1 MLDLTALILLALS
14 VLSPPPQRPMT
25 TRATRYADTAR
36 DEGGTPRCVYELPRD
51 VYRALHPLRVAHR
64 TLPCGTL
71 LVVEAGG
78 RRTIAAVLDRGPWNR
93 VGLPWSATPDRDH
106 MAHPPRSGAPGPA
119 PPGAVAPP
127 PPAPP
132 PYRGD
137 LDVSPRPA
145 DALGLTLRVGRLRVR
160 YWRAAW
166 QPFAV
171 RRRSPNS

>member
-36 DEGGTPRCVYELPRD
+36 DEGGTPRCVHELPRD

-71 LVVEAGG
+71 LVVETRG
-78 RRTIAAVLDRGPWNR
+78 RRTLAAVLDRGPWNR
-93 VGLPWSATPDRDH
+93 VQVARPEDP
-106 MAHPPRSGAPGPA
+106 
-119 PPGAVAPP
+119 PPGA
-127 PPAPP
+127 
-132 PYRGD
+132 YRGD

-171 RRRSPNS
+171 RRRPPNS

>member
-1 MLDLTALILLALS
+1 MAWTDYVSKISLEWLSSLPGVGAVAETFGQAGQALSDLTAFGVSEAMVS
-14 VLSPPPQRPMT
+14 E
-25 TRATRYADTAR
+25 AR

-71 LVVEAGG
+71 LVVEAGR
-78 RRTIAAVLDRGPWNR
+78 RRTLAAVLDRGPWNR
-93 VGLPWSATPDRDH
+93 VQVAR
-106 MAHPPRSGAPGPA
+106 PGDP
-119 PPGAVAPP
+119 PPGA
-127 PPAPP
+127 
-132 PYRGD
+132 YRGD

-171 RRRSPNS
+171 RRPPNS

>member
-14 VLSPPPQRPMT
+14 VLSPPSQHPMT

-36 DEGGTPRCVYELPRD
+36 DEGGTPRCVHELPRD

-71 LVVEAGG
+71 LVVETRG
-78 RRTIAAVLDRGPWNR
+78 RRTLAAVLDRGPWNR
-93 VGLPWSATPDRDH
+93 VQVARPEDP
-106 MAHPPRSGAPGPA
+106 
-119 PPGAVAPP
+119 PPGA
-127 PPAPP
+127 
-132 PYRGD
+132 YRGD

-171 RRRSPNS
+171 RRRPPNS

>member
-36 DEGGTPRCVYELPRD
+36 DEGGTPRCVHELPRD

-78 RRTIAAVLDRGPWNR
+78 RRTLAAVLDRGPWNR
-93 VGLPWSATPDRDH
+93 VGLPWSAAPRH
-106 MAHPPRSGAPGPA
+106 PMAHPPRSGAAGAA
-119 PPGAVAPP
+119 PQVADTSAPP
-127 PPAPP
+127 PAP

-171 RRRSPNS
+171 RRRPPNS